1 MTIVYFNLK
10 LINESRV
17 DRIAIRDHLN
27 CKIVLRQYLC
37 EAFHLKLFLVLLV
50 QINGPLVFL
59 NDLHCGDRSYQA
71 PDPRLE

>member
-1 MTIVYFNLK
+1 MTIVYFNLE
-10 LINESRV
+10 LIYESRV
-17 DRIAIRDHLN
+17 DCIPIRYHLN

-59 NDLHCGDRSYQA
+59 NNLHCGDRSYQA